1 MKQALLAAALAAL
14 SLSGHSAAAQERV
27 TLGFARIFNNDAIG
41 DTKDRWRTGSYSV
54 SRFRAE
60 RWDGHLPATFGE
72 LLEVR
77 LRAEIIAPESLTN
90 PTPDRRYV
98 GIIAP
103 GIATHFD
110 MGGFETRVGLDL
122 VITGP
127 QTGVGR
133 FQRDIHKMF
142 GFDRPTV
149 LDSQIPDGFHPT
161 LEAEIGR
168 NIKVTERLTLRPFV
182 EAQAGVESFVRVG
195 GDVVLGD
202 FGRGGLFARDVVTG
216 QRALGIERDVAQGFS
231 LTLGG
236 DVARVFDSEYLPSG
250 GTADLAD
257 SRSRLRAGV
266 HWQGER
272 AAAFYGVT
280 WLGKEYESQPEGQ
293 VVGSLRVNL
302 RF

>member
-1 MKQALLAAALAAL
+1 
-14 SLSGHSAAAQERV
+14 
-27 TLGFARIFNNDAIG
+27 
-41 DTKDRWRTGSYSV
+41 
-54 SRFRAE
+54 
-60 RWDGHLPATFGE
+60 
-72 LLEVR
+72 
-77 LRAEIIAPESLTN
+77 
-90 PTPDRRYV
+90 
-98 GIIAP
+98 
-103 GIATHFD
+103 
-110 MGGFETRVGLDL
+110 
-122 VITGP
+122 
-127 QTGVGR
+127 VGR

-168 NIKVTERLTLRPFV
+168 NIEVTERLTLRPFV

-195 GDVVLGD
+195 GDMVLGD

-280 WLGKEYESQPEGQ
+280 WLGKEYESQPAGQ